1 MGCFYSTQLDK
12 AAVER
17 SRRIDRDLQID
28 SERQSREV
36 KLLLLGE
43 HYIKL
48 YIHQIIHTYMNKG
61 YSVLQ
66 GSTFYTNPPSP
77 GGIL

>member
-61 YSVLQ
+61 SYRVSQVGGHRG
-66 GSTFYTNPPSP
+66 GS
-77 GGIL
+77 GGALF